1 MKPANPHIAIVHRRI
16 RYIVATSV
24 VILIVFALRL
34 VDVQA
39 VRAAGYA
46 SKADIELSKRTIIQA
61 PRGGI
66 TDINGIEFARSVISY
81 RILVDQA
88 IIDFPKEL
96 ATIAAPIL
104 GMSVGQLEPQLIGTR
119 RYVVIAQSVKPEVWR
134 KLEQAIENYN
144 TSVSREKNGFT
155 KRLAGFFAERI
166 YTREYPEGQLGAAMI
181 GFINRSG
188 VGAAGLEY
196 SMNKRLQGVNGEYT
210 YANASGT
217 IIPGTQKITVE
228 ERRGDNIR
236 LTIDRDVQWI
246 AQQAIAETV
255 KKSKALSGTVIVMN
269 PKTGQILA
277 HASYP
282 SFNPGDTKGVD
293 PYRWKNPSVQEVY
306 EPGSTGKIITIASA
320 IEEGKITPETVL
332 RIPYAYKVSNK
343 TFHDHE
349 RHPVQYLTIAG
360 ALAISS
366 NTGAIQVGQLL
377 SNEKLHDYLEKFG
390 ISFKTGSGLPGE
402 EGGKLLAVKDWSG
415 TTAPTV
421 AFGQGYS
428 LTAMQATS
436 VFATIANDGVRVT
449 PTLIAGYTD
458 ASGRYTPANKQS
470 SVRVVSKET
479 AAQMRLMME
488 SVVSASGT
496 APSAAIPGYRVAGK
510 TGTAQRVDDSCGC
523 YRGYTASF
531 IGFAPADKPEFVV
544 SVVIQDPKGIHWGG
558 YLGGPVFK
566 KVMSFVLKDQQRGV
580 TEGYVQNHRN
590 LSYKGVEHLALRDQ
604 KGCGLSRALRLSLR
618 PNLHEDL
625 KFSQCFLQF
634 EQLPNCVLNAF

>member
-104 GMSVGQLEPQLIGTR
+104 GMSVGQLEPQLIGAR

-349 RHPVQYLTIAG
+349 RHPVQYLTLAG

-566 KVMSFVLKDQQRGV
+566 KVMSFVLQSQHIPPTAPATELYPLNKEELLKKQAAQQAAK
-580 TEGYVQNHRN
+580 NNAPKRN
-590 LSYKGVEHLALRDQ
+590 T
-604 KGCGLSRALRLSLR
+604 
-618 PNLHEDL
+618 
-625 KFSQCFLQF
+625 
-634 EQLPNCVLNAF
+634 